1 MFVHLH
7 SSPLV
12 ARQTTSVS
20 KPLSTSC
27 PFSFSSDLQPIEI
40 LDVKEE
46 RRLLLQCLQEC
57 GKQVCW
63 RSEVA
68 DVHTFRKAVSYGCRA
83 LHFSGHGVP
92 GKVIF
97 ENGSCEAHF
106 LSQQELK
113 TLLLAGVQ
121 GSPENTMRLVFVS
134 ACHSESVAE
143 AFVSAGV
150 PHVVVVPKEDK
161 VLDQKAMEFS
171 KAFYTALLAGHSVY
185 KAFEIGQVQAD
196 IVSIA
201 DHHQSK
207 FKLLGNGD
215 HARSHLFSDIQ
226 PGKYHDL
233 TPVLPVNECDAVAE
247 VFVGRSI
254 EVHAVY
260 TALVEGARMVCLTGP
275 AGIGKTEIALQCCQY
290 ATDRYLFQRI
300 FFLRFTAPK
309 SSNSFRQYVLQRL
322 AKSFCVPIPE
332 NEVDEEVL
340 EQLCERI
347 REKVDAFGSV
357 STTPAKCLLVIDGC
371 NALFATKAQTTSLM
385 PELRSIISQL
395 LRRVRSLS
403 LLLTSDYRFG
413 GGTGMD
419 CGVGERIIPI
429 ERLPPMDAALLFTV
443 RAPRRLQIHEMGGD
457 LEMFSRGV
465 IMEALGGHPRTI
477 CAVAQLL
484 ELRDLK
490 RDERE
495 FLNFLIPAVIAG
507 LDPSSRQDF
516 ANDYCPLLP
525 YGHSHRRPPTLS
537 KAASSKS
544 TACLDLHND
553 TPAPLRKHSSFF
565 QPKHDSEQTVSI
577 ESLSLHE
584 GHNGDHSMSP
594 QQLQVFAIRSHVQS
608 YITSPEGCMIW
619 AHAVVEYKQSPT
631 IFDARLIH
639 NVANTQTIPFEFIAQ
654 QISRFFA
661 SKVRQAAVE
670 RPLSSR
676 CMEFL
681 SSSTLI
687 WGKQG
692 LSPKKDRRGYV
703 DIGMFGAFWSW
714 FEPLIVCIQ
723 KSQVWAFKHPR
734 LLHGFISKEA
744 SKAMLSNTVPGTFL
758 LRFSET
764 RKSCL
769 VVVYMTS
776 SRRVEFVPIE
786 FNATKG
792 TFEIFLQDENSVVV
806 YPTLA
811 KLVLS
816 IHVLKLVYPNTP
828 KEMVFI
834 KSQE

>member
-12 ARQTTSVS
+12 ARQTTSLP
-20 KPLSTSC
+20 KPLNSSH
-27 PFSFSSDLQPIEI
+27 PFSFSLDLQPIEI

-57 GKQVCW
+57 GKQVRW

-68 DVHTFRKAVSYGCRA
+68 DVHTFRKVISYGCRA

-97 ENGSCEAHF
+97 ENGNCEAHF
-106 LSQQELK
+106 LSQKELK

-185 KAFEIGQVQAD
+185 KSFEIGQVQAD

-201 DHHQSK
+201 DHHRSK

-215 HARSHLFSDIQ
+215 HAASHLFSDIPLGRYQ
-226 PGKYHDL
+226 DL
-233 TPVLPVNECDAVAE
+233 TPPLPLNECDAVAE

-275 AGIGKTEIALQCCQY
+275 PGIGKTEVALQSCQY
-290 ATDRYLFQRI
+290 ATDRYLFERI
-300 FFLRFTAPK
+300 FFLRFTPAKAPTA
-309 SSNSFRQYVLQRL
+309 SALRQYVLSRL
-322 AKSFCVPIPE
+322 AKSFGVP
-332 NEVDEEVL
+332 VDAAVDDDGDEVL
-340 EQLCERI
+340 TKLCDRI
-347 REKVDAFGSV
+347 RDQLDSLGTA
-357 STTPAKCLLVIDGC
+357 AKYLLVLDGC
-371 NALFATKAQTTSLM
+371 NAMFPSKALARTLL

-403 LLLTSDYRFG
+403 LLVTNDSRLG
-413 GGTGMD
+413 GGAGLD

-429 ERLPPMDAALLFTV
+429 ERLPALDAALLFTV
-443 RAPRRLQIHEMGGD
+443 RAPRRLQLHEMGGD
-457 LEMFSRGV
+457 LGVFSRGLV
-465 IMEALGGHPRTI
+465 MDALGGHPRTI

-484 ELRDLK
+484 ELRDLQH
-490 RDERE
+490 DERE
-495 FLNFLIPAVIAG
+495 FLDYLIPSVIAG
-507 LDPSSRQDF
+507 LDPTSKQDL

-525 YGHSHRRPPTLS
+525 YGHARPPPLA
-537 KAASSKS
+537 KAASAKS
-544 TACLDLHND
+544 
-553 TPAPLRKHSSFF
+553 APLVAPPFE
-565 QPKHDSEQTVSI
+565 QPLRRHGSCFAAD
-577 ESLSLHE
+577 E
-584 GHNGDHSMSP
+584 GISP
-594 QQLQVFAIRSHVQS
+594 QQLQVLAVRQHARAFIA
-608 YITSPEGCMIW
+608 SPEGCMVW
-619 AHAVVEYKQSPT
+619 AHAVVECEGRGAGR
-631 IFDARLIH
+631 DLHA
-639 NVANTQTIPFEFIAQ
+639 VAHTTAVPFEFLAQ
-654 QISRFFA
+654 QIGRFFA
-661 SKVRQAAVE
+661 AKVRQAAVE
-670 RPLSSR
+670 RPLSGR

-681 SSSTLI
+681 ASSSLI
-687 WGKQG
+687 WGPG
-692 LSPKKDRRGYV
+692 GRSPKKERRV
-703 DIGMFGAFWSW
+703 DMAMFQAFWTW

-723 KSQVWAFKHPR
+723 QTSVWAFKHPR

-744 SKAMLSNTVPGTFL
+744 SRAMLAATVPGTFL

-769 VVVYMTS
+769 VVVYLTA

-786 FNATKG
+786 FNASQS
-792 TFEIFLQDENSVVV
+792 TFEIFLQDEQASVV
-806 YPTLA
+806 YPSLA
-811 KLVLS
+811 QLVLS
-816 IHVLKLVYPNTP
+816 IHVLKTIYPSTP
-828 KEMVFI
+828 KELVFH
-834 KSQE
+834 KPTPRTADM

>member
-12 ARQTTSVS
+12 VRQTASLP
-20 KPLSTSC
+20 KPLNPAH
-27 PFSFSSDLQPIEI
+27 PFSFSLDLQPIEI

-57 GKQVCW
+57 NKQVCW

-68 DVHTFRKAVSYGCRA
+68 DVHTFRKVISYGCRA

-97 ENGSCEAHF
+97 ENGTCEAHF

-121 GSPENTMRLVFVS
+121 GTSPENTMRLVFVS

-215 HARSHLFSDIQ
+215 HARSHLFSDLAL
-226 PGKYHDL
+226 GKYQDL
-233 TPVLPVNECDAVAE
+233 TPPLPINECDAVAE

-254 EVHAVY
+254 EVHACY

-275 AGIGKTEIALQCCQY
+275 AGIGKTEVALQTCQY
-290 ATDRYLFQRI
+290 ATDRYLFARI
-300 FFLRFTAPK
+300 FFLRFALATTP
-309 SSNSFRQYVLQRL
+309 SSLSLRQYLMGRL
-322 AKSFCVPIPE
+322 AKSFNVPLSDE
-332 NEVDEEVL
+332 TDVDSDEAL
-340 EQLCERI
+340 EKLTDRI
-347 REKVDAFGSV
+347 RDKLESSASSQ
-357 STTPAKCLLVIDGC
+357 STKYLLVMDGC
-371 NALFATKAQTTSLM
+371 NALFLNKALAPGLM
-385 PELRSIISQL
+385 PQLRSVISQL

-403 LLLTSDYRFG
+403 LLLTSDSRLG

-429 ERLPPMDAALLFTV
+429 EHLPPMDAALLFTV

-457 LEMFSRGV
+457 LHAFSRGV
-465 IMEALGGHPRTI
+465 VMDALGGHPRTI

-484 ELRDLK
+484 EVRDLQ

-495 FLNFLIPAVIAG
+495 FLHYLIPSVIAG
-507 LDPSSRQDF
+507 LDPSSKQDL

-525 YGHSHRRPPTLS
+525 YGHARHPHGLVKS
-537 KAASSKS
+537 ASSRVAS
-544 TACLDLHND
+544 AQMDPT
-553 TPAPLRKHSSFF
+553 PLRKHGSFL
-565 QPKHDSEQTVSI
+565 DRRTDAGGTEVAT
-577 ESLSLHE
+577 
-584 GHNGDHSMSP
+584 GGMSP
-594 QQLQVFAIRSHVQS
+594 QQLLVFAVRQHARAHIS
-608 YITSPEGCMIW
+608 SPEGCVVW
-619 AHAVVEYKQSPT
+619 AHAVVEYEASTPHVDGRRT
-631 IFDARLIH
+631 TA
-639 NVANTQTIPFEFIAQ
+639 VPFELLAQ

-681 SSSTLI
+681 ASSSLI
-687 WGKQG
+687 WGAPG
-692 LSPKKDRRGYV
+692 RCPKTKENAV
-703 DIGMFGAFWSW
+703 DVAMFAAFWSW

-723 KSQVWAFKHPR
+723 KTNVWAFKHPR

-744 SKAMLSNTVPGTFL
+744 SKAMLLATNAPGTFL

-764 RKSCL
+764 RQSCL
-769 VVVYMTS
+769 VVAYLTAS
-776 SRRVEFVPIE
+776 LRVEFVPIE
-786 FNATKG
+786 FNPISS
-792 TFEIFLQDENSVVV
+792 TFEMRLQDEKARVV
-806 YPTLA
+806 YPSLSQ
-811 KLVLS
+811 LVLS
-816 IHVLKLVYPNTP
+816 IHVLTCIYPSTP
-828 KEMVFI
+828 KALVFH
-834 KSQE
+834 KPELAQQ